1 MNKPEIL
8 IIDDEPQIRKLL
20 SIVLESDGYRVWSAT
35 TGSDGIALA
44 ASRKPDMIL
53 LDLGLP
59 DMSGFEVLKE
69 LKQWYFKPI
78 IIISVQKREEDIIN
92 ALDLGA
98 DDYIIKPFRTGELLA
113 RTRTALRR
121 QTTNTVNNKLVVAEP
136 ITIDFEARTVLCNG
150 IPLKLTTTEYHLLTL
165 FVTNEGKVL
174 THMYLLKEVWGD
186 AYQTQTQYL
195 RVFVAHLRR
204 KIEVNPN
211 KPKYFLTES
220 GIGYRFVSDNP
231 S

>member
-20 SIVLESDGYRVWSAT
+20 SIVLESDGYRVWSAL
-35 TGSDGIALA
+35 TGMDGLTLA

-59 DMSGFEVLKE
+59 DKSGFDVLKE
-69 LKQWYFKPI
+69 LRRWYLKPI
-78 IIISVQKREEDIIN
+78 LIISVQNREGDIIN

-98 DDYIIKPFRTGELLA
+98 DDYITKPFRTGELLA
-113 RTRTALRR
+113 RTRAALRR
-121 QTTNTVNNKLVVAEP
+121 QTKNNGNSKLVSEP
-136 ITIDFEARTVLCNG
+136 ITIDLEARTVICNG
-150 IPLKLTTTEYHLLTL
+150 STLKLTATEYHLLTL

-186 AYQTQTQYL
+186 AYQSKTQYL
-195 RVFVAHLRR
+195 RVFVGQLRR
-204 KIEVNPN
+204 KIEKDPN
-211 KPKYFLTES
+211 QPKYILTES
-220 GIGYRFVSDNP
+220 GVGYRFVSDNT

>member
-1 MNKPEIL
+1 MNNPEIL

-20 SIVLESDGYRVWSAT
+20 SIVLESDGYRVWSAN
-35 TGSDGIALA
+35 TGTDGISLA

-69 LKQWYFKPI
+69 LKLWYLKPI
-78 IIISVQKREEDIIN
+78 LIISVQKREEDIIN

-121 QTTNTVNNKLVVAEP
+121 QTTNTVNNNLSIGP
-136 ITIDFEARTVLCNG
+136 ITIDFEARSVFCNG

-174 THMYLLKEVWGD
+174 THVYLLKEVWGD
-186 AYQTQTQYL
+186 AYQNQTQYL
-195 RVFVAHLRR
+195 RVFVAQLRK

>member
-20 SIVLESDGYRVWSAT
+20 TIVLESDGYRVWSAN
-35 TGSDGIALA
+35 TGSDGMALA

-59 DMSGFEVLKE
+59 DMSGFEVLKD
-69 LKQWYFKPI
+69 LKQWYLKPI
-78 IIISVQKREEDIIN
+78 LIISVQKREQDIIS

-98 DDYIIKPFRTGELLA
+98 DDYIAKPFRTGELLA

-121 QTTNTVNNKLVVAEP
+121 QNKNDGNTRLVAEP
-136 ITIDFEARTVLCNG
+136 ITIDLEARTVLCNG
-150 IPLKLTTTEYHLLTL
+150 SPLKLTTTEYHLLTL
-165 FVTNEGKVL
+165 FVMNEGKVL

-186 AYQTQTQYL
+186 AYQSQTQYL

-204 KIEVNPN
+204 KIEANPN
-211 KPKYFLTES
+211 KPEYILTES
-220 GIGYRFVSDNP
+220 GVGYRFVSDSP

>member
-35 TGSDGIALA
+35 TGLDGVALA

-69 LKQWYFKPI
+69 LKKWYIKPI
-78 IIISVQKREEDIIN
+78 LIISVQKREEDIIN

-121 QTTNTVNNKLVVAEP
+121 QTTNTVNNKLSAGP
-136 ITIDFEARTVLCNG
+136 ITIDFEARIVLCNG

-174 THMYLLKEVWGD
+174 THVYLLKEVWGD
-186 AYQTQTQYL
+186 AYLNQTQYL
-195 RVFVAHLRR
+195 RVFVAQLRK

-220 GIGYRFVSDNP
+220 GIGYRFVSDSP